1 MASENPFFDAPIL
14 NSPYEYPARHWELDE
29 EGQPTQRI
37 VEKRRVVELITP
49 IPKPKK
55 AEGGSKQKPL
65 VLDEG
70 KTVSREYGV
79 LMSIIRLA
87 RRTTFVIDKGGVI
100 QHIDKGGEA
109 ADPDSARQACSLLGR
124 QSEK

>member
-1 MASENPFFDAPIL
+1 MVGISVDSPSRNKAFAKELGVGFPIL
-14 NSPYEYPARHWELDE
+14 S
-29 EGQPTQRI
+29 
-37 VEKRRVVELITP
+37 
-49 IPKPKK
+49 
-55 AEGGSKQKPL
+55 
-65 VLDEG
+65 DEG

-79 LMSIIRLA
+79 LMPIIRLA
-87 RRTTFVIDKGGVI
+87 RRTTFVIDKEGVV